1 MNKWTLT
8 RKREQ
13 ASERTSA
20 RQNEK
25 IQLYVN
31 EYCESCEFLRWSRQE
46 KAFKQQQIFQSKLLS
61 AVESFL
67 LPRCIA
73 IQWKLYRPKWCGE
86 EEDEKKNAQNKRC
99 SFWLNLLMC
108 MYEWQ
113 AIWYRKRKIW
123 IHIAQRTYMKQ
134 FYLHNI
140 LEIYSIFDFC
150 NMCAVVNCDSVGGC
164 NNDRATFPSANV
176 CNSFCF
182 LGFMFFLSFWI
193 VYRHNSFTDSHA
205 PRATYCHSFKQRQN
219 MWKKRKHSNCLRYCR
234 KVYVKNGIHCRAVWS
249 KYIVN
254 GLGSS
259 CARVC
264 VCEILW
270 SAHNF

>member
-1 MNKWTLT
+1 
-8 RKREQ
+8 
-13 ASERTSA
+13 
-20 RQNEK
+20 
-25 IQLYVN
+25 
-31 EYCESCEFLRWSRQE
+31 
-46 KAFKQQQIFQSKLLS
+46 
-61 AVESFL
+61 
-67 LPRCIA
+67 
-73 IQWKLYRPKWCGE
+73 
-86 EEDEKKNAQNKRC
+86 
-99 SFWLNLLMC
+99 
-108 MYEWQ
+108 
-113 AIWYRKRKIW
+113 
-123 IHIAQRTYMKQ
+123 MKQ

-234 KVYVKNGIHCRAVWS
+234 KVYGKMA
-249 KYIVN
+249 YIAELCDPNILSMV
-254 GLGSS
+254 LE
-259 CARVC
+259 AHVRVC
-264 VCEILW
+264 VRVCAKSFDQLTISKCNFAHCQAAHMPHADIPRKIVEQPIRTANICFLHTVNWCSSLCLTIGIYEITTSKVVGFFFQSFLSMMAHIDNIQIVLW
-270 SAHNF
+270 SLLITFQVYSSFRIYFVAVHQFVWIARDRQK